1 MIART
6 WRGRT
11 RAGDA
16 DGYVDYLYRTG
27 MDAHRKTVDGRYLV
41 ERQTYTLHYEVV
53 ADGQA

>member
-16 DGYVDYLYRTG
+16 DYLYRPG